1 VSFISIGTAR
11 QRTPGGPAPLFQTTQ
26 QHNLRTLLNF
36 YQRKF
41 QALPTRYSETV
52 HWPTESYRY
61 HQLTLPTWTHPRG
74 ITGPYQILV
83 SLKSDAL
90 RWPTDLSAGS
100 WTAVSSGL
108 EKGTSDT
115 RGSRCRGS
123 TTGHPLGEHHHK
135 ACPGIGHSKI
145 RLCRFSGVCSWRS

>member
-1 VSFISIGTAR
+1 M
-11 QRTPGGPAPLFQTTQ
+11 
-26 QHNLRTLLNF
+26 LRPICFRLDR
-36 YQRKF
+36 RKMAF
-41 QALPTRYSETV
+41 LAEKKALPESGTLGDHVPDSGPITRCSETDRR
-52 HWPTESYRY
+52 PTESYRY